1 MMNVNRRVFLKQGA
15 LAYVCMGMGPFWGP
29 NFLRQTAFAADLGTS
44 NDNKIL
50 ICIFQRGAVDGLS
63 MVVPYGDPFYYQ
75 NRSDIAI
82 SQPSQAAGGNAALD
96 LDGYFGLN
104 PSLAPLVPLFKQGS
118 LAAIQACGSPNASRS
133 HFESQDLME
142 SGTDEDRSVQ
152 DGWLNRLLGSCPED
166 AAKKTAFRAV
176 SMTAT
181 TPRSLQG
188 EEDSLAIRDLDTFG
202 LAGDTPV
209 PLPNGGMG
217 MDGGS
222 QASGFENM
230 YASAVDTV
238 LHGTAKESFDA
249 LDLLKKARTTNVQ
262 PANGAN
268 YPQSAFG
275 RNLKQIAQLI
285 KANVGVQVAFAE
297 VDGWDTHAN
306 QGNAKG
312 QLATRLTQFGQALA
326 ALHQDLGDRMAD
338 VVVVTMSE
346 FGRAVHQNGNR
357 GTDHGH
363 GTCFF
368 TMGGPIK
375 GGKVYGDW
383 PTLAPDK
390 LFQNRDLA
398 ITTDFRDVFGE
409 ICAKHFNV
417 PLASLGKLFP
427 QYASDAAKFRNFY
440 AA

>member
-29 NFLRQTAFAADLGTS
+29 NFLRQTAFAAELGS
-44 NDNKIL
+44 SIDNKIL

-63 MVVPYGDPFYYQ
+63 MVVPHGDPFYYQ
-75 NRSDIAI
+75 NRTDISI
-82 SQPSQAAGGNAALD
+82 TRPSQGPDAALD

-104 PSLAPLVPLFKQGS
+104 PALAPLLSIFKSGS
-118 LAAIQACGSPNASRS
+118 LAAIQACGSPNSSRS

-152 DGWLNRLLGSCPED
+152 DGWLNRLLGTCPED

-176 SMTAT
+176 STTAT
-181 TPRSLQG
+181 IPRSLQG
-188 EEDSLAIRDLDTFG
+188 EQDSLAIRDLDTFG
-202 LAGDTPV
+202 LAGDTQV
-209 PLPNGGMG
+209 TLPGANG
-217 MDGGS
+217 S
-222 QASGFENM
+222 ASGFESM
-230 YASAVDTV
+230 YGAAVDTV
-238 LHGTAKESFDA
+238 LHGTARESFDA
-249 LDLLKKARTTNVQ
+249 LDLLKKARMTGYT

-268 YPQSAFG
+268 YPQGSFG

-285 KANVGVQVAFAE
+285 KANVGLQVAFAE

-312 QLATRLTQFGQALA
+312 QLATRLGGFAQALA

-398 ITTDFRDVFGE
+398 VTTDFRDVFAE
-409 ICAKHFNV
+409 ICARHFNV
-417 PLASLGKLFP
+417 PTSAMPTLFP
-427 QYASDAAKFRNFY
+427 KYAVESNRFRNFY
-440 AA
+440 AT

>member
-1 MMNVNRRVFLKQGA
+1 MKQGA
-15 LAYVCMGMGPFWGP
+15 MAFVCLGAGPFWGP
-29 NFLRQTAFAADLGTS
+29 NFLRQTAFAADLSAATKS
-44 NDNKIL
+44 NKIL

-63 MVVPYGDPFYYQ
+63 MVVPYSDPFYYQ
-75 NRSDIAI
+75 NRTDISI
-82 SQPSQAAGGNAALD
+82 SAPSKAAGDNAALD

-104 PSLAPLVPLFKQGS
+104 PALAPLLPLFKQGP
-118 LAAIQACGSPNASRS
+118 LAAIQACGSPNSSRS
-133 HFESQDLME
+133 HFNSQDLME
-142 SGTDEDRSVQ
+142 SGVDEDKSVV
-152 DGWLNRLLGSCPED
+152 DGWLNRLLGCCPED
-166 AAKKTAFRAV
+166 AAKKSAFRAV

-181 TPRSLQG
+181 IPRSLQG
-188 EEDSLAIRDLDTFG
+188 DQDSLAIRDLDTFG
-202 LAGDTPV
+202 LAGDTSV
-209 PLPNGGMG
+209 TLPGPSGTTT
-217 MDGGS
+217 
-222 QASGFENM
+222 GFESM
-230 YASAVDTV
+230 YGAAVDTV
-238 LHGTAKESFDA
+238 LHGTARESFDA
-249 LDLLKKARTTNVQ
+249 LDLLKKART
-262 PANGAN
+262 AN
-268 YPQSAFG
+268 YKPAEGAVYPSSGFG

-306 QGNAKG
+306 QGNGKG
-312 QLATRLTQFGQALA
+312 QLATRLGGFAQTLA
-326 ALHQDLGDRMAD
+326 ALHRDLGDRMAD

-368 TMGGPIK
+368 TMGGSIK

-409 ICAKHFNV
+409 ICAHHLNV
-417 PLASLGKLFP
+417 PMADMAKLFP
-427 QYASDAAKFRNFY
+427 HYAVDAQRFRNFCV
-440 AA
+440 A

>member
-1 MMNVNRRVFLKQGA
+1 MMNVNRRVFMKRGA
-15 LAYVCMGMGPFWGP
+15 LACVVMGMGPFWGP
-29 NFLRQTAFAADLGTS
+29 RFLRQTAAAAELGS
-44 NDNKIL
+44 SIDNKIL

-63 MVVPYGDPFYYQ
+63 MVVPYGDPYYYQ
-75 NRSDIAI
+75 ARSDIAI
-82 SQPSQAAGGNAALD
+82 PQPGANGALD
-96 LDGYFGLN
+96 LDGYFGFN
-104 PSLAPLVPLFKQGS
+104 PALAPLLPLFKQGS

-142 SGTDEDRSVQ
+142 SGVDSGQGVQ
-152 DGWLNRLLGSCPED
+152 DGWLNRMIGCCPED
-166 AAKKTAFRAV
+166 AAAKKSAFRAV

-181 TPRSLQG
+181 IPRSLQG
-188 EEDSLAIRDLDTFG
+188 EQDSLAIRDLDTFG
-202 LAGDTPV
+202 LAGDTSV
-209 PLPNGGMG
+209 PLAGPSGTT
-217 MDGGS
+217 
-222 QASGFENM
+222 SGFESM
-230 YASAVDTV
+230 YSSAVDTV
-238 LHGTAKESFDA
+238 LHGTARESFDA
-249 LDLLKKARTTNVQ
+249 LDLLKQARTANYK
-262 PANGAN
+262 PGNGAV
-268 YPQSAFG
+268 YPQGNFG

-297 VDGWDTHAN
+297 VDGWDTHGN
-306 QGNAKG
+306 QGGIKG
-312 QLATRLTQFGQALA
+312 QLATRLGGFAQALA

-346 FGRAVHQNGNR
+346 FGRTVHQNGNR

-368 TMGGPIK
+368 AMGGSVK

-409 ICAKHFNV
+409 IVSRHFNV
-417 PLASLGKLFP
+417 PMSAMPTLFP
-427 QYASDAAKFRNFY
+427 QYAVDAKRFRNFCTG
-440 AA
+440 

>member
-1 MMNVNRRVFLKQGA
+1 MNVNRRVFLKQGA

-29 NFLRQTAFAADLGTS
+29 RFLRDTAFAADLGS
-44 NDNKIL
+44 SSGNKIL

-63 MVVPYGDPFYYQ
+63 MVVPHGDPFYYQ
-75 NRSDIAI
+75 NRTDIAI
-82 SQPSQAAGGNAALD
+82 GQPSKSTADSALD
-96 LDGYFGLN
+96 LDGYFGFN
-104 PSLAPLVPLFKQGS
+104 PALAPLLPLYKAGNF
-118 LAAIQACGSPNASRS
+118 AAIQACGSPNASRS

-142 SGTDEDRSVQ
+142 SGVDSGAGVQ
-152 DGWLNRLLGSCPED
+152 DGWLNRMIGACPED
-166 AAKKTAFRAV
+166 AAKKTAFQAV

-181 TPRSLQG
+181 IPRSLQG
-188 EEDSLAIRDLDTFG
+188 ENDSLAVRDLDTFG
-202 LAGDTPV
+202 LAGDSSV
-209 PLPNGGMG
+209 LLPG
-217 MDGGS
+217 
-222 QASGFENM
+222 ASGSANGFESM
-230 YASAVDTV
+230 YGAAVDTV
-238 LHGTAKESFDA
+238 LHGTARESFDA
-249 LDLLKKARTTNVQ
+249 LDLLKKARESGNQTASN
-262 PANGAN
+262 AN
-268 YPQSAFG
+268 YPQGAFG

-285 KANVGVQVAFAE
+285 KANVGLQVAFAE

-312 QLATRLTQFGQALA
+312 QLATRLNPFAQALA

-398 ITTDFRDVFGE
+398 ITTDFRDVFAE
-409 ICAKHFNV
+409 ICTRHFNV
-417 PLASLGKLFP
+417 PMSAMPKLFP
-427 QYASDAAKFRNFY
+427 NYTIDAQNFRNFY
-440 AA
+440 TA

>member
-1 MMNVNRRVFLKQGA
+1 MMNVNRRIFLKQGA
-15 LAYVCMGMGPFWGP
+15 FACVVMGMGPFWGP
-29 NFLRQTAFAADLGTS
+29 RFLRQAAFAADLNSSTS
-44 NDNKIL
+44 NKIL
-50 ICIFQRGAVDGLS
+50 ICVFQRGAVDGLS
-63 MVVPYGDPFYYQ
+63 MVVPYGDPYYYQ
-75 NRSDIAI
+75 ARSDISI
-82 SQPSQAAGGNAALD
+82 GQPSQAAGANAALD

-104 PSLAPLVPLFKQGS
+104 PALAPLLPLFKQGH

-142 SGTDEDRSVQ
+142 SGVDSGEGVQ
-152 DGWLNRLLGSCPED
+152 DGWLNRMLGCCPED

-181 TPRSLQG
+181 IPRSLQG
-188 EEDSLAIRDLDTFG
+188 EQDALAIRDLDTFG
-202 LAGDTPV
+202 LAGDTSVALSGPSGTA
-209 PLPNGGMG
+209 N
-217 MDGGS
+217 
-222 QASGFENM
+222 GFESM
-230 YASAVDTV
+230 YGAAVDTV
-238 LHGTAKESFDA
+238 LHGTARESFDA
-249 LDLLKKARTTNVQ
+249 LDLLKQAKATSYT
-262 PANGAN
+262 PANGAA
-268 YPQSAFG
+268 YPQGAFG

-285 KANVGVQVAFAE
+285 KANVGLQVAFAE

-312 QLATRLTQFGQALA
+312 QLATRLGGFAQALA
-326 ALHQDLGDRMAD
+326 ALHKDLGDRMAD

-368 TMGGPIK
+368 TMGGGIK

-409 ICAKHFNV
+409 ITSRHFGV
-417 PLASLGKLFP
+417 PMSAMPTLFP
-427 QYASDAAKFRNFY
+427 QYAVDAKRFRNFY

>member
-29 NFLRQTAFAADLGTS
+29 RFLRETAFAADLGSSTS
-44 NDNKIL
+44 NKIL

-63 MVVPYGDPFYYQ
+63 MVVPYGDPYYYQ
-75 NRSDIAI
+75 ARSDISI
-82 SQPSQAAGGNAALD
+82 GQPSQAAGANAALD

-104 PSLAPLVPLFKQGS
+104 PALAPLLPLFKQGH
-118 LAAIQACGSPNASRS
+118 LAAIQACGSPNSSRS
-133 HFESQDLME
+133 HFDSQDLME
-142 SGTDEDRSVQ
+142 AGVDEDKSVA
-152 DGWLNRLLGSCPED
+152 DGWLNRLIGCCPED

-176 SMTAT
+176 SMTAGI
-181 TPRSLQG
+181 PRSLQG
-188 EEDSLAIRDLDTFG
+188 EQDSLAIRDLDTFG
-202 LAGDTPV
+202 LVGDMSV
-209 PLPNGGMG
+209 PLAGPSGTTN
-217 MDGGS
+217 
-222 QASGFENM
+222 GFESM
-230 YASAVDTV
+230 YGSAVDTV
-238 LHGTAKESFDA
+238 LHGTARESFDA
-249 LDLLKKARTTNVQ
+249 LDMLKQVRTGTYQ
-262 PANGAN
+262 PANGAT
-268 YPQSAFG
+268 YPVGAFG

-285 KANVGVQVAFAE
+285 KANVGLQIAFAE
-297 VDGWDTHAN
+297 LSGWDTHAN
-306 QGNAKG
+306 QGNGKG
-312 QLATRLTQFGQALA
+312 QLANNLGGFGKALA

-368 TMGGPIK
+368 TMGGSIK

-409 ICAKHFNV
+409 ICTRHFNV
-417 PLASLGKLFP
+417 PMSAMPQLFP
-427 QYASDAAKFRNFY
+427 HYAVDAQRFRNFCVG
-440 AA
+440 

>member
-1 MMNVNRRVFLKQGA
+1 MNVNRRIFLKQGA
-15 LAYVCMGMGPFWGP
+15 LAFVCLGAGPMWGP
-29 NFLRQTAFAADLGTS
+29 NFLRQTAFAADLGS
-44 NDNKIL
+44 QRDNKIL

-75 NRSDIAI
+75 NRPDISLA
-82 SQPSQAAGGNAALD
+82 QPGAGGVLD
-96 LDGYFGLN
+96 LDGYFGFN
-104 PSLAPLVPLFKQGS
+104 PALAPLLPIFKQGQF
-118 LAAIQACGSPNASRS
+118 AAIQACGSPNASRS

-142 SGTDEDRSVQ
+142 SGVDEGNGVR
-152 DGWLNRLLGSCPED
+152 DGWLNRLLGCCPED
-166 AAKKTAFRAV
+166 AAKQSAFRAV
-176 SMTAT
+176 STTAI

-188 EEDSLAIRDLDTFG
+188 EQDSLAIRDLDTFG
-202 LAGDTPV
+202 LAGDKSV
-209 PLPNGGMG
+209 PLAGPTGTAN
-217 MDGGS
+217 
-222 QASGFENM
+222 GFESM

-238 LHGTAKESFDA
+238 LHGTARESFDA
-249 LDLLKKARTTNVQ
+249 LGMLDKIRNGPYV
-262 PANGAN
+262 PANGAA
-268 YPQSAFG
+268 YPNSGFG
-275 RNLKQIAQLI
+275 KNLRQIAQLI
-285 KANVGVQVAFAE
+285 KANVGLQVAFAE

-312 QLATRLTQFGQALA
+312 VLSTRLGQFGQALA
-326 ALHQDLGDRMAD
+326 ALHQDLGDRMSD

-346 FGRAVHQNGNR
+346 FGRTVHENGNR

-368 TMGGPIK
+368 AMGGPIK

-398 ITTDFRDVFGE
+398 VTTDFRDVFGE
-409 ICAKHFNV
+409 IVSRHFGV
-417 PLASLGKLFP
+417 PMSDMPTLFP
-427 QYASDAAKFRNFY
+427 NYAVDAARFRNFY

>member
-29 NFLRQTAFAADLGTS
+29 RFLRETAFAADLGSST
-44 NDNKIL
+44 DNKIL

-63 MVVPYGDPFYYQ
+63 MVVPYGDPYYYQ
-75 NRSDIAI
+75 NRTDISIAA
-82 SQPSQAAGGNAALD
+82 PSQAATGGALD

-104 PSLAPLVPLFKQGS
+104 PALASLLPLFQQGH

-142 SGTDEDRSVQ
+142 SGTDEDRGVQ
-152 DGWLNRLLGSCPED
+152 DGWLNRLLGCCPED
-166 AAKKTAFRAV
+166 AANKTSFRAV
-176 SMTAT
+176 STTAT
-181 TPRSLQG
+181 IPRSLQG
-188 EEDSLAIRDLDTFG
+188 EQDTMAIRDLDTFG
-202 LAGDTPV
+202 LAGDTAV
-209 PLPNGGMG
+209 PLAGPSGTTN
-217 MDGGS
+217 
-222 QASGFENM
+222 GFESM
-230 YASAVDTV
+230 YGSAVDTV
-238 LHGTAKESFDA
+238 LHGTARESFDA
-249 LDLLKKARTTNVQ
+249 LDLLKKARTANYQ
-262 PANGAN
+262 PANGAA
-268 YPQSAFG
+268 YPQGAFG
-275 RNLKQIAQLI
+275 RNLRQIAQLI
-285 KANVGVQVAFAE
+285 KANVGLQVAFAE
-297 VDGWDTHAN
+297 IDGWDTHAN
-306 QGNAKG
+306 QGGAKG
-312 QLATRLTQFGQALA
+312 QLATRLGGFSQALA

-368 TMGGPIK
+368 TMGGSIK

-409 ICAKHFNV
+409 ICSRHFKV
-417 PLASLGKLFP
+417 PQTAMPQLFP
-427 QYASDAAKFRNFY
+427 QYASDAQKYRNFY

>member
-1 MMNVNRRVFLKQGA
+1 MINVNRRVFLKQGA

-29 NFLRQTAFAADLGTS
+29 NFLRNTAFAADLGS
-44 NDNKIL
+44 SADNKIL

-63 MVVPYGDPFYYQ
+63 MVVPHGDPFYYQ
-75 NRSDIAI
+75 NRTDIAI
-82 SQPSQAAGGNAALD
+82 AQPSKAAGADAAID

-104 PSLAPLVPLFKQGS
+104 PALAPLLPLYKAGH

-142 SGTDEDRSVQ
+142 SGTDSDRGVA
-152 DGWLNRLLGSCPED
+152 DGWLNRLLGACPED

-176 SMTAT
+176 AT
-181 TPRSLQG
+181 TSTIPRSLQG
-188 EEDSLAIRDLDTFG
+188 EQDSLAIRDLDTFG
-202 LAGDTPV
+202 LAGDTAVVMP
-209 PLPNGGMG
+209 
-217 MDGGS
+217 GS
-222 QASGFENM
+222 TGSANGFESM
-230 YASAVDTV
+230 YGSAVDTV

-249 LDLLKKARTTNVQ
+249 LEMLKKVRTANYQ
-262 PANGAN
+262 PAAGAA
-268 YPQSAFG
+268 YPNSAFG

-285 KANVGVQVAFAE
+285 KANVGLQVAFAE
-297 VDGWDTHAN
+297 VEGWDTHAN

-312 QLATRLTQFGQALA
+312 QLATRLGGFAQALA
-326 ALHQDLGDRMAD
+326 ALQTDLGDKMAD

-346 FGRAVHQNGNR
+346 FGRSVHQNGNR

-368 TMGGPIK
+368 TMGGSIK
-375 GGKVYGDW
+375 GGKVYGNW

-409 ICAKHFNV
+409 ICNRHFNV
-417 PLASLGKLFP
+417 PMTAMPQLFP
-427 QYASDAAKFRNFY
+427 QYAVQPQNFRNFY